1 MILTLVR
8 WARTAW
14 AWLIR
19 DYHWA
24 YVLFPIGILLF
35 LSRKRDVTVISPELH
50 KADAVKEKIEEKVVE
65 QERKAEKERESSVS
79 EAQEDHAQN
88 LSDLLHAQ
96 QRTVQ
101 TIEGKPD
108 DLTKAMLNSGK
119 KARQ

>member
-8 WARTAW
+8 WVRTAW
-14 AWLIR
+14 AWLLR

-50 KADAVKEKIEEKVVE
+50 NADVVKEKVEEKVVE
-65 QERKAEKERESSVS
+65 QERKAEEKRDSSVA

-101 TIEGKPD
+101 TLDGKPD
-108 DLTKAMLNSGK
+108 DLTKAMLDSGR